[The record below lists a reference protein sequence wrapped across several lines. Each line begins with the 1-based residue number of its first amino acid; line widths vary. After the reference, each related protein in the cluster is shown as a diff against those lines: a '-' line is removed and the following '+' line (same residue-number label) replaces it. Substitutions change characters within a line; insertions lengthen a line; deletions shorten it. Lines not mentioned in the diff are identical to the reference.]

1 LKPISPW
8 PSKVKPISLFSG
20 KVKPISLLALLLAGC
35 GFTGEPPYDGRRIA
49 DVAPW
54 EDVGPLTICDGPT
67 RLGTLDA
74 DAVGLCAGATP
85 AAACGADGDC
95 RSRERCVCGRCTVAV
110 CDSADECGPALTCS
124 FAERRCDRACDA
136 DGDCAPGES
145 CVPGMHVCRGG
156 CSTTG
161 DCQTGETCQSST
173 GLCVAV
179 ACADD
184 STCLGGRSCL
194 VQRTPSGLAE
204 PSPLVESGQVILYF
218 ERTDPGGAPAVYRA
232 TSTDGFQFTIDPPG
246 ALVAGRAPSVLHDP
260 ASGGYTMVYV
270 VDNAGAPALTHAASP
285 DGAAFTPSGTID
297 LAGGEEPS
305 VVSLPDGTWV
315 YFTIAES
322 GVERAQLLAGGA
334 LGQPAQVLA
343 PAALS
348 DPVLW
353 RGVDRIASPFAQ
365 SLTGPDGEPFV
376 RLWFAARGVDSADSL
391 EFGES
396 VPTPPDYSIGEAA
409 STDGRSFVPYP
420 FNPVFTR
427 VLDFL
432 THPSELDP
440 AVIALGDTWLLYYR
454 RAAAD
459 GSQSENLAAARSPQQ
474 PQ

>member
-1 LKPISPW
+1 LT
-8 PSKVKPISLFSG
+8 KVKPISLFAE
-20 KVKPISLLALLLAGC
+20 KVKPISLLCAALVAGC
-35 GFTGEPPYDGRRIA
+35 GFTGEPPFDGRRIA

-54 EDVGPLTICDGPT
+54 QDVGPLVICDGPT
-67 RLGTLDA
+67 RLGPMDA

-85 AAACGADGDC
+85 GASCAADRDC

-124 FAERRCDRACDA
+124 FAERRCDHACDV
-136 DGDCAPGES
+136 DGDCARGES

-156 CSTTG
+156 CSTSD

-179 ACADD
+179 ACADS

-194 VQRTPSGLAE
+194 LQRTPAALAE
-204 PSPLVESGQVILYF
+204 PSPLVENGQVILYF
-218 ERTDPGGAPAVYRA
+218 ERTDPGRAPNIWRA
-232 TSTDGFQFTIDPPG
+232 TSTDGFVFAIDPPR
-246 ALVAGRAPSVLHDP
+246 ALVAGRAPSVLH
-260 ASGGYTMVYV
+260 
-270 VDNAGAPALTHAASP
+270 AGAYQLVYADAAGLQFAQAEDGISFSNTFHMTGADQPSLVAL
-285 DGAAFTPSGTID
+285 PSGAQVVYYVD
-297 LAGGEEPS
+297 ANGSVQREELPPGEPNIPH
-305 VVSLPDGTWV
+305 V
-315 YFTIAES
+315 
-322 GVERAQLLAGGA
+322 
-334 LGQPAQVLA
+334 VLA
-343 PAALS
+343 PPQLT

-365 SLTGPDGEPFV
+365 ALTAPDGQPFV
-376 RLWFAARGVDSADSL
+376 RLWFSARGTESAGSL
-391 EFGES
+391 EFGKV
-396 VPTPPDYSIGEAA
+396 VPTPPDWSIGEAA
-409 STDGRSFVPYP
+409 GDGATFTPYP

-440 AVIALGDTWLLYYR
+440 AVISVGDEWLLYYR

-459 GSQSENLAAARSPQQ
+459 GSKSENLAAARSPQQ